1 MLVSGWVLRAQYLY
15 LRDRGRGDFEKVQE
29 RLSESTCEF
38 LRGGFLET
46 RWYPLELFLQL
57 ADTADAVL
65 GTGDHGIAVA
75 MGRFSCEHAL
85 SSAYR
90 LLFKFGDV
98 GHLIDRASTAWATNF
113 DEGRIEVQ
121 RTPGG
126 AIVLDLVDLEEV
138 SETACWVIKGWMERA
153 AELSGEDR
161 FECAMQIAPQSG
173 VACRWRFKLRR
184 PEREI

>member
-15 LRDRGRGDFEKVQE
+15 LRSRGRGEFEQVQE
-29 RLSESTCEF
+29 RLSESTREF

-46 RWYPLELFLQL
+46 RWYPLELFLEL
-57 ADTADAVL
+57 AQTADVVL
-65 GTGDHGIAVA
+65 GEGDNGIALQ

-85 SSAYR
+85 SGAYR

-113 DEGRIEVQ
+113 DEGEIKVR
-121 RTPGG
+121 RTHGG
-126 AIVLDLVDLEEV
+126 SIVLELVGLREV
-138 SETACWVIKGWMERA
+138 TETACHVIKGWMERA

-161 FECAMQIAPQSG
+161 FQCTMQIAPQDG
-173 VACRWRFKLRR
+173 VSCRWRFKWLR
-184 PEREI
+184 PQ